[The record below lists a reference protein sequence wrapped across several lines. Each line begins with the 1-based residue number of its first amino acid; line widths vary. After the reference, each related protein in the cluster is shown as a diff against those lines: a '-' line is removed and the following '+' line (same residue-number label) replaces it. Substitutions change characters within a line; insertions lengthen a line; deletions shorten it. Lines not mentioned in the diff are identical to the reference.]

1 MKRIGPIATI
11 TALNLVLTSA
21 TLAVSSSAALASAD
35 VGVGV
40 GDRVSDVLAS
50 PTNALRATR
59 ATNWNGGA
67 FVTPG
72 GQRLTIYV
80 HPRYNYA
87 REEVQSN
94 ANWLASYL
102 YFGPELSRATFLL
115 IPPEYIAQYCGA
127 STYGCYEPSSA
138 SLYVPWNSFPDG
150 THWMTVIAHEY
161 GHHVASS
168 RTNPP
173 WLAGTWG
180 PKRWASYV
188 NVCARVAGGTAFP
201 GGRGGLYWSNPGEVF
216 AETYARA
223 VNRVGGWLNNWW
235 PVWSWSYDPTFA
247 ADPGSIDFA
256 RQDAVSPYGSGWSD
270 QWTGRLVRKAIRVRH
285 NGRWRLER
293 RGPVLPV
300 VTDVATQLDG
310 DFHAVLDVSPGAT
323 LVAVDPASGGPIA
336 TGAALSLT
344 VCGQRTIRLR
354 IVAPRPGPFA
364 VTITRP

>member
-188 NVCARVAGGTAFP
+188 NVCAR
-201 GGRGGLYWSNPGEVF
+201 GRGWDRLSWR
-216 AETYARA
+216 AR
-223 VNRVGGWLNNWW
+223 
-235 PVWSWSYDPTFA
+235 
-247 ADPGSIDFA
+247 
-256 RQDAVSPYGSGWSD
+256 
-270 QWTGRLVRKAIRVRH
+270 RLVLVESGRGLRRDVRKGRQPRRRVV
-285 NGRWRLER
+285 E
-293 RGPVLPV
+293 
-300 VTDVATQLDG
+300 Q
-310 DFHAVLDVSPGAT
+310 
-323 LVAVDPASGGPIA
+323 LVASVVMELRPHICSRSRLNRLCSAGRGVTVWLGVVRPVDRTARPQGNPRSPQRPVAS
-336 TGAALSLT
+336 
-344 VCGQRTIRLR
+344 
-354 IVAPRPGPFA
+354 
-364 VTITRP
+364 